1 MLASASLIHVPF
13 FPSGCSIS
21 DACGGGLVFWHPKG
35 AMVSSLFSAHSAALP
50 TCYPPHALPFPAELQ
65 VRHLIE
71 GFWKDTHLQHGYQL
85 LYTPHIAKV
94 DLWKTSGHFD
104 FYRDSMFNQM
114 DVDAEEYQACP
125 G

>member
-1 MLASASLIHVPF
+1 
-13 FPSGCSIS
+13 
-21 DACGGGLVFWHPKG
+21 
-35 AMVSSLFSAHSAALP
+35 MVSLP
-50 TCYPPHALPFPAELQ
+50 TVTPTPALLPRHPALLPRIPVIADRMCSGHSHPVLQ

-104 FYRDSMFNQM
+104 FYRESMFNQM
-114 DVDAEEYQACP
+114 DVDAEEYQA
-125 G
+125 